1 MAMSREAEPAP
12 NLSEASTLPESIP
25 HRRADRTQLQQ
36 IILGLDDGVLII
48 DPDQTIAWAN
58 KAALDMH
65 GVVDI
70 ADLGATIDEYRARF
84 ELRYRNNHRLPE
96 GAYPMERIMAGE
108 AFDEVVVEVGPP
120 GEPAR
125 WTHRL
130 RSLVLNTPD
139 GRPDCLVLIIN
150 DETDRYSAEERFE
163 ATFAANPAP
172 AIICRLSDLRY
183 VKVNQGFVDLSGF
196 AREQLLGRL
205 LYDVDVLEAA
215 SDRDLAVARLQEGRT
230 IPQMEATLRLA
241 DGGSKLVIVAGQ
253 PIEVGD
259 DACMLFSFADL
270 EPRRRAEE
278 ALKHS
283 EERFSKAFR
292 IAAGPMMVSAL
303 EDCRTLDVNDAFIAA
318 TGYDRTEA
326 IGRSMAEL
334 QLWGDEAAHLR
345 IHDELRNLGH
355 VHSLDVRLR
364 TKHGEVV
371 DYLLSAETGTIQGE
385 PCIISVMQDIT
396 ARKRSQEE
404 LLAAIEAVMQDT
416 SWFGQRIVEKLANL
430 ARAGQSRPQVETT
443 DLSQREHEVLTL
455 AAGGLD
461 DVAIAAR
468 LGLSRVTIRNH
479 MAAIYAKI
487 GVNRRAAAVIWA
499 RERGLDGSGDR
510 RSRQHRRTGP
520 GQKNQPAGSK
530 GPGWRRNDQ
539 PFQEVD
545 HRLDVTNTVSQR
557 RSTHSDRGR
566 DSGADRGTS
575 DGNHRSEGSD
585 RRLEGSIKD
594 AFGKVTG
601 NHAATTAKHT
611 EQPTGKADDAARV
624 HQGKGRGTP
633 G

>member
-1 MAMSREAEPAP
+1 MSREAEPAQNTP
-12 NLSEASTLPESIP
+12 DTATMPDSIP

-36 IILGLDDGVLII
+36 IILGLDDGVMII

-58 KAALDMH
+58 KSALDMH
-65 GVVDI
+65 GVVET

-120 GEPAR
+120 GEPSR

-172 AIICRLSDLRY
+172 AIICRLDDLRY
-183 VKVNQGFVDLSGF
+183 IKVNQGFVDLTGF
-196 AREQLLGRL
+196 EREQLLGRL
-205 LYDVDVLEAA
+205 LYDVDVLDAA

-303 EDCRTLDVNDAFIAA
+303 EDCRMLDVNDAFIAA

-326 IGRSMAEL
+326 IGRSLAEL
-334 QLWGDEAAHLR
+334 QLWGDDEAHR
-345 IHDELRNLGH
+345 QIHDELRSQGH

-364 TKHGEVV
+364 TRHGEVV

-430 ARAGQSRPQVETT
+430 ARTGQGRQPEVEST
-443 DLSQREHEVLTL
+443 DLSQREREVLTL

-461 DVAIAAR
+461 DVAIASR
-468 LGLSRVTIRNH
+468 LGLSRITIRNH

-499 RERGLDGSGDR
+499 RERGLDASEDR
-510 RSRQHRRTGP
+510 RSGQRRRAALVR
-520 GQKNQPAGSK
+520 KNQPPGSK
-530 GPGWRRNDQ
+530 PPRHSGNK
-539 PFQEVD
+539 VD
-545 HRLDVTNTVSQR
+545 RQRVDRTSQAKNTAVHAPAAQADSSQ
-557 RSTHSDRGR
+557 G
-566 DSGADRGTS
+566 SGADRRTPS
-575 DGNHRSEGSD
+575 DDHRSAGAS
-585 RRLEGSIKD
+585 RRIGGSIKE
-594 AFGKVTG
+594 ALGKVTG
-601 NHAATTAKHT
+601 DRATTEAGHA
-611 EQPTGKADDAARV
+611 EQADG
-624 HQGKGRGTP
+624 QGRERPAPGRGRGRGTA